1 MEAPFLPGRLEDK
14 INRHLKCKQL
24 SVKINARTHSIE
36 YVYIKILCKTILF
49 TKQMAQCDCT
59 VNAHAHS
66 RHVKGVSFH
75 KILSDSSQTVTD
87 ISGKIHN

>member
-1 MEAPFLPGRLEDK
+1 
-14 INRHLKCKQL
+14 
-24 SVKINARTHSIE
+24 
-36 YVYIKILCKTILF
+36 
-49 TKQMAQCDCT
+49 MAQCDCT

-87 ISGKIHN
+87 IERHFRQKFTTKILTEGANIAQEEQRFITFKAILEVGMRWRPAASLCK